1 MMLTVIHMALMPW
14 LRKYP
19 ILSIIRDIRL
29 EDRPT
34 NRQDDTNAV
43 LLLDD
48 NNGADPNNNDS
59 LELRNQCL
67 LQRIVE
73 LEEQVSRLLKIESSN
88 HEKELLSFTGKGPSV
103 DTHEAIMIHSSIA
116 GRRRSRRGN

>member
-1 MMLTVIHMALMPW
+1 MMLTVIRMALMPW
-14 LRKYP
+14 LRKYR

-73 LEEQVSRLLKIESSN
+73 LEEHISRLLDQIK
-88 HEKELLSFTGKGPSV
+88 
-103 DTHEAIMIHSSIA
+103 
-116 GRRRSRRGN
+116 